1 MIDLFLKGLMIGFC
15 IAAPMGPISILC
27 INRSLHG
34 SFKSGFLTGC
44 GAATADGFYGL
55 IAGFGLT
62 VISLFLTHQKFIIQ
76 LIGGI
81 FLIYLGIK
89 TLLAKP
95 AEKEANAQKSKGL
108 VSDYLSTFFLTI
120 TNPMTILSFIAVFA
134 GLGMGGM
141 HVSYLKSILLVLGVI
156 FGSLVWWLSLTLFVS
171 KILHHRVNAA
181 WLKFIGLL
189 SGGILIGFG
198 LFSLISSLR
207 LL

>member
-15 IAAPMGPISILC
+15 IAAPVGPIGILC

-34 SFKSGFLTGC
+34 GFKSGFLTGC

-62 VISLFLTHQKFIIQ
+62 AISLFLTHQRLIIQ
-76 LIGGI
+76 LIGGL

-95 AEKEANAQKSKGL
+95 AEKEANTQKSKGL
-108 VSDYLSTFFLTI
+108 LGDYLNTFFLTI

-134 GLGMGGM
+134 GLGIGGM
-141 HVSYLKSILLVLGVI
+141 HISYLKSILLVLGVI

-171 KILHHRVNAA
+171 KILHHRVNIA
-181 WLKFIGLL
+181 WLKFIGLI
-189 SGGILIGFG
+189 SGSILIGFG
-198 LFSLISSLR
+198 LFSLISSIR